1 VSQPVIDLRSDT
13 VTRPSP
19 AMRRAIADAEVGD
32 DVLDGD
38 PTTRRLEA
46 RTAELL
52 GTERALFFPSGTMA
66 NQAAIHTLAR
76 SGTEILVHEDA
87 HIVNWEKAGISAL
100 AGVQPRFIRGA
111 PRITRA
117 TLSASQRDPSR
128 DGPRATLCCLE
139 NTHAASGGM
148 VTPLAEL
155 GALAAVARGMGLRVH
170 LDGARLWNASTATG
184 TPLAEFAATAD
195 LTMVS
200 FSKGLG
206 APVGSALAGSREL
219 IDEAWEARQRL
230 GGGMRQSGVLA
241 AAALYGLEHN
251 LVRLGDDHENARRFA
266 AIVAEGGDARVVPP
280 DTNIIMVD
288 LPARLDAVRV
298 TQAAA
303 ARGVRFGAWTSARL
317 RAVTHLDVT
326 RADVERAAHVL
337 REIISVPHNQ
347 EKPS

>member
-1 VSQPVIDLRSDT
+1 VSQVVIDLRSDT

-38 PTTRRLEA
+38 PTTRRLEV

-52 GTERALFFPSGTMA
+52 GTQAALFFPSGTMA
-66 NQAAIHTLAR
+66 NQAAVHTLAR
-76 SGTEILVHEDA
+76 SGTEILVHEDS

-117 TLSASQRDPSR
+117 TLSAAQRDPSR

-155 GALAAVARGMGLRVH
+155 SGLAAVARGMGLKVH
-170 LDGARLWNASTATG
+170 LDGARLWNASEATG
-184 TPLAEFAATAD
+184 TPLAEFVATAD

-200 FSKGLG
+200 YSKGLG
-206 APVGSALAGSREL
+206 APVGSALAGSRDL
-219 IDEAWEARQRL
+219 MDEAWEARQRL

-251 LVRLGDDHENARRFA
+251 LSRLGDDHDNARRFA
-266 AIVAEGGDARVVPP
+266 AIVAECGDAHVVPP
-280 DTNIIMVD
+280 DTNIIMID
-288 LPARLDAVRV
+288 LPERLDAVRV
-298 TQAAA
+298 AKAAA
-303 ARGVRFGAWTSARL
+303 ARGVKVGAWTSARL
-317 RAVTHLDVT
+317 RAVTHLDVS
-326 RADVERAAHVL
+326 RADVEHAAHVL
-337 REIISVPHNQ
+337 REIISQDNQ
-347 EKPS
+347 EKTP